1 MTMTAFPRLVVSIRS
16 VDVEIRDESIPCRSI
31 RYLLALSAR
40 ARASDSRRDAAVI
53 SSGDPVMTTVA
64 RGFSRSRSATAS
76 RRAFAMFVM
85 WALPRSKSIVS
96 VVGAGGGGGGATTG
110 GAGGG
115 IGAGGASGGAGGGG
129 AEGGGGGG
137 GGAGGGTRTVGTVML
152 KL

>member
-1 MTMTAFPRLVVSIRS
+1 MTALPRALVSIRS
-16 VDVEIRDESIPCRSI
+16 VDVEIRDESIACRSI
-31 RYLLALSAR
+31 RYFLALSAR
-40 ARASDSRRDAAVI
+40 WRASVSRRDAAVI

-76 RRAFAMFVM
+76 SRAFAMFVM

-96 VVGAGGGGGGATTG
+96 VVGAGGGGATTG